1 MEQEITLNAHN
12 KQATSGIV
20 RASSASALSSAMLV
34 FILFF
39 TVFLT
44 SSNKSYA
51 QYSDSVVSY
60 VNKPFT
66 GNDTLF
72 LDRYTAIVNGD
83 TLTQSRYVIPAN
95 SPGNK
100 KRQSDLLLTYAN
112 GRWHNECLDIDYIE
126 VFTQQYSPLRHFD
139 LHDFPCEWCHIEL
152 YQGKPYHTCDNPF
165 HIFFTDSVVVFESMD
180 WYAGALTSFNKLKHE
195 SFSYSFLN
203 NMGDE
208 ITETIRP
215 VKNIKGLYIRITSQ
229 YGSTAYSLIV
239 PMSQVSQFD
248 CIDIKNWF
256 EISYPYE
263 IEYDK
268 INTLIKDGT
277 IKY

>member
-12 KQATSGIV
+12 KQEYPPMHTAIFETSLIKLFG
-20 RASSASALSSAMLV
+20 
-34 FILFF
+34 FILFL
-39 TVFLT
+39 TVLT
-44 SSNKSYA
+44 SGNQSYA
-51 QYSDSVVSY
+51 QYFDSVVSY
-60 VNKPFT
+60 VNKPFAE
-66 GNDTLF
+66 NDTLF

-83 TLTQSRYVIPAN
+83 TLIQSRYVIPAN
-95 SPGNK
+95 SPENK
-100 KRQSDLLLTYAN
+100 KRQSDLLSTYAN

-126 VFTQQYSPLRHFD
+126 VFTRQYSPLRHFD
-139 LHDFPCEWCHIEL
+139 LHDFPCEWCCIEL
-152 YQGKPYHTCDNPF
+152 YQGKPYHTWDNSF

-180 WYAGALTSFNKLKHE
+180 WYAGALTSFNKLKHGA
-195 SFSYSFLN
+195 FSYSFLN

-208 ITETIRP
+208 ITETIRL

-229 YGSTAYSLIV
+229 YGSMAYSLMV

-248 CIDIKNWF
+248 FIDMKNWF

-268 INTLIKDGT
+268 IYTRIKDGT

>member
-1 MEQEITLNAHN
+1 MEQGITLNAHN
-12 KQATSGIV
+12 KQEFPTMHTVRLDTSLIK
-20 RASSASALSSAMLV
+20 LFV
-34 FILFF
+34 FILFL
-39 TVFLT
+39 TVLT
-44 SSNKSYA
+44 SGNQSYA
-51 QYSDSVVSY
+51 QYSDKVVSY
-60 VNKPFT
+60 VNKPFAE
-66 GNDTLF
+66 NDTLF

-83 TLTQSRYVIPAN
+83 TLIQSRYVIPAN
-95 SPGNK
+95 SSENK
-100 KRQSDLLLTYAN
+100 KRQSDLLSTYAN

-126 VFTQQYSPLRHFD
+126 VFTRQYSPLRHFD
-139 LHDFPCEWCHIEL
+139 LQDFPCEWCCIEL
-152 YQGKPYHTCDNPF
+152 YQGKPYHTWDNPF

-180 WYAGALTSFNKLKHE
+180 WYAGALTSFNNLKHGV
-195 SFSYSFLN
+195 FSYSFLN

-229 YGSTAYSLIV
+229 YGSMAYSLMV

-248 CIDIKNWF
+248 FIDMKNWF

-268 INTLIKDGT
+268 IYTLIKDGT